1 MKKRLLDYAR
11 LTRFDKP
18 AGTLLLLWPTLWG
31 LWLAAEGFPGWKWL
45 LIFIGGV
52 FVMRAFGCA
61 VNDMCDWRLDA
72 QVARTKN
79 RPLAVA
85 SIKHSEAAAVATV
98 FLLLAFGLWWQLPSM
113 AKIWAAAALVFVV
126 FYPLAK
132 RICHAPQAILGAAFS
147 FGIPIAYVAVREES
161 PPPETWWFVAANWF
175 WVVAYDTIYAMCDR
189 EDDMRVGAKSSA
201 ILFGD
206 KDVLAVGLCYAATVF
221 LLSAAGVWFFP
232 HALGYQAALIAAM
245 ILVFRF
251 WVLYRHRRPQQCL
264 LAFRLNHWF
273 GAFVWAGVA
282 SVFVG

>member
-1 MKKRLLDYAR
+1 MKKRLLEYAR

-85 SIKHSEAAAVATV
+85 SIKHSEAAAVAMF
-98 FLLLAFGLWWQLPSM
+98 FLLLAFGLWWQLPPM
-113 AKIWAAAALVFVV
+113 AKIWAAAALVFTV

-147 FGIPIAYVAVREES
+147 FGIPIAYVTLRQES

-189 EDDMRVGAKSSA
+189 EDDVRVGAKSSA

-251 WVLYRHRRPQQCL
+251 WFLYRHRRPQQCL